1 MTYRFAATIQIVIVL
16 TLLIFISDCP
26 INPTF
31 VIILALFNDLTMLPI
46 AYDNQCA
53 SSLPED
59 PDVVKMLSV
68 SFALGVLETC
78 FSLIFAYAVDTSNIF
93 KGDYH
98 ISSCSTS
105 TQAIIWLQIFI
116 AAEFLIFSTR
126 AAKYVP
132 ISLPPSIA
140 LFCSVL
146 LGCFVASIMAAA
158 SSTFGSIPVVD
169 IVLVW
174 IYDFLGLCCCDVLKV
189 QMFNF
194 FKENTN
200 TLPDQVETGSVS
212 DKPAKKHGH
221 GDIEAGTHVEHT
233 TSKKDN
239 EEDVTRASMS
249 ANRLTNWAIE
259 NDRMSSIDPSMRP
272 SMANKTKRLS
282 SVGMQSYE
290 ASKARESLSSLN
302 LNNRIS
308 LSQSGN
314 TDLKAN
320 YGANIR
326 PNVPANR
333 SKY

>member
-1 MTYRFAATIQIVIVL
+1 
-16 TLLIFISDCP
+16 LLIFISDCP

-46 AYDNQCA
+46 AYDNQQA
-53 SSLPED
+53 GSLPED
-59 PDVVKMLSV
+59 PNVIKMLSV
-68 SFALGVLETC
+68 SFALGCLETC
-78 FSLIFAYAVDTSNIF
+78 FSLLFAYAIAPSNIF
-93 KGDYH
+93 KGNYQ
-98 ISSCSTS
+98 ISQCSTA
-105 TQAIIWLQIFI
+105 TQALMWLQIFI

-126 AAKYVP
+126 APKYIP
-132 ISLPPSIA
+132 ISLPPSLA

-146 LGCFVASIMAAA
+146 LGCFIASIMAAA

-174 IYDFLGLCCCDVLKV
+174 VYDFLGLCCCDALKV

-200 TLPDQVETGSVS
+200 VLPELVETGSIS

-221 GDIEAGTHVEHT
+221 GDIESGTQVDGH
-233 TSKKDN
+233 SKKEP

-249 ANRLTNWAIE
+249 ANRMTNWAVE

-272 SMANKTKRLS
+272 SVAGGNKSKRLS

-290 ASKARESLSSLN
+290 AGKVRESLSSLN
-302 LNNRIS
+302 MAGRIS
-308 LSQSGN
+308 VSQNGN
-314 TDLKAN
+314 SSHLQAN

-333 SKY
+333 AKY